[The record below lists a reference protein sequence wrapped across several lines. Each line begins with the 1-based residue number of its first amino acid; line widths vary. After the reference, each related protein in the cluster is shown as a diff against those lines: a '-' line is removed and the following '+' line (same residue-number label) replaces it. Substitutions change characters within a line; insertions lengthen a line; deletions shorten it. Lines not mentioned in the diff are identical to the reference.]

1 MLSFRILNSLDKWEE
16 PDLRLAHINFFTSA
30 LDDPRFPDSRLG
42 NKAY

>member
-1 MLSFRILNSLDKWEE
+1 MLSFRTLNSLDKWEE

-30 LDDPRFPDSRLG
+30 LEDFRFLDSRLC